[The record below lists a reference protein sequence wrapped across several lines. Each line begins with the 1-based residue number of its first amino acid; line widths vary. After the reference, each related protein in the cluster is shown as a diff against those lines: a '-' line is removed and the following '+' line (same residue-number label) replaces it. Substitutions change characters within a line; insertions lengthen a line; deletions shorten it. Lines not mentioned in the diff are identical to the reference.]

1 MFDEIQFGRID
12 RLPKYVFAEVN
23 ELKMQERRAG
33 ADVIDFSMGNPD
45 GDTPEHIR
53 EKLVESAQK
62 TKTHG
67 YSTSKGIPKLLI
79 AISDWYKRR
88 YDCDIDPETEA
99 VATMGSKEGYAHLT
113 YAITNPGDL
122 AVVPD
127 PTYPIHEYSFILAGG
142 SVVKF
147 GIEFNEDYELD
158 EDKFFKDLE
167 RMFIENS
174 PKPKYVLVNFPHNP
188 STATVTQEFYVRL
201 VAMAKEKRFYVI
213 SDIAYGDI
221 TFDGYVTPSIMS
233 VPGAKDVAVESFTLS
248 KSYNMAGWRV
258 GFFVGNPKL
267 IGALQKIKSW
277 LDYGMFT
284 PIQVAATIALNG
296 DQQCVKDITD
306 KYDHR
311 QEVLIEAF
319 DRAGWKIRKNQASM
333 FSWAKIPECA
343 AHLGSLEFSKK
354 LLVEAGVAVAPG
366 IGFGAYGEG
375 YVRIALIENDNRI
388 RQAARNIKEFLKQ
401 FDCEISEEKK
411 EDNA

>member
-1 MFDEIQFGRID
+1 MFDEIQFDRMN

-23 ELKMQERRAG
+23 DLKMQERRAG

-67 YSTSKGIPKLLI
+67 YSTSKGIPKLLV

-88 YDCDIDPETEA
+88 YGCDLDPMTEC
-99 VATMGSKEGYAHLT
+99 VATMGSKEGYAHLA
-113 YAITNPGDL
+113 YAITNPGDT

-127 PTYPIHEYSFILAGG
+127 PTYPIHEYAFILAGG
-142 SVVKF
+142 NVAKF
-147 GIEFNEDYELD
+147 GIAFDEHYRLD
-158 EDKFFKDLE
+158 EDKFFEDLIRVFQE
-167 RMFIENS
+167 TS
-174 PKPKYVLVNFPHNP
+174 PRPKYVLVNFPHNP
-188 STATVTQEFYVRL
+188 STATVTPEFYERL
-201 VAMAKEKRFYVI
+201 VAMAKKERFYVI

-233 VPGAKDVAVESFTLS
+233 VDGAKDVAVESFTLS

-258 GFFVGNPKL
+258 GFFVGNKKL

-284 PIQVAATIALNG
+284 PIQVAATVALNG

-306 KYDHR
+306 KYNHR
-311 QEVLIEAF
+311 QDVLIEAF
-319 DRAGWKIRKNQASM
+319 ERAGWPIHKNEASM
-333 FSWAKIPECA
+333 FSWAKIPDCA
-343 AHLGSLEFSKK
+343 AHLGSLEFSKR
-354 LLVEAGVAVAPG
+354 LLKEAHVAVAPG
-366 IGFGAYGEG
+366 IGFGQHGEG
-375 YVRIALIENDNRI
+375 WVRIALIENDNRI

-401 FDCEISEEKK
+401 FQEE
-411 EDNA
+411 EQ

>member
-1 MFDEIQFGRID
+1 MFDEIEFDRMK

-23 ELKMQERRAG
+23 ELKMAERRAG

-53 EKLVESAQK
+53 AKLVESAQK

-67 YSTSKGIPKLLI
+67 YSVSKGIPKLLM

-88 YDCDIDPETEA
+88 YNCDLNPLTEC

-113 YAITNPGDL
+113 YAITNPGDV

-127 PTYPIHEYSFILAGG
+127 PTYPIHEFSFILAGG
-142 SVVKF
+142 NVVKF
-147 GIEFNEDYELD
+147 GIEFDEDYKVN
-158 EDKFFKDLE
+158 EDKFFIDLE
-167 RMFIENS
+167 RVFKETS
-174 PKPKYVLVNFPHNP
+174 PRPKYVLVNFPHNP
-188 STATVTQEFYVRL
+188 TTATVTQDFYVKL
-201 VAMAKEKRFYVI
+201 VAMAKKERFYVI

-233 VPGAKDVAVESFTLS
+233 VEGAKDVAVESFTLS

-284 PIQVAATIALNG
+284 PIQVAATVALNG

-311 QEVLIEAF
+311 QDVLIDAF
-319 DRAGWKIRKNQASM
+319 DRAGWKIRRNQASM
-333 FSWAKIPECA
+333 FVWAKVPACVE
-343 AHLGSLEFSKK
+343 HLGSLEFSKR
-354 LLVEAGVAVAPG
+354 LLKEAGVAVAPG
-366 IGFGAYGEG
+366 IGFGSYGEN

-388 RQAARNIKEFLKQ
+388 RQAAKNIKKFLKQ
-401 FDCEISEEKK
+401 FQEEKK
-411 EDNA
+411 

>member
-1 MFDEIQFGRID
+1 MFDEIRFNRVE
-12 RLPKYVFAEVN
+12 RLPKYVFAQVN
-23 ELKMQERRAG
+23 EIKMKERRAG
-33 ADVIDFSMGNPD
+33 KDVIDFSMGNPD

-53 EKLVESAQK
+53 AKLIESAQK

-67 YSTSKGIPKLLI
+67 YSSSKGIPKLLKAI
-79 AISDWYKRR
+79 ADWYERR
-88 YDCDIDPETEA
+88 YDCILDPETEC

-113 YAITNPGDL
+113 YAITNPGDV

-142 SVVKF
+142 NVVKF
-147 GIEFNEDYELD
+147 GIEFDEDYKLD
-158 EDKFFKDLE
+158 EDKFFVNLDRVFKE
-167 RMFIENS
+167 SS

-188 STATVTQEFYVRL
+188 TTVTVTQEFYVRL
-201 VAMAKEKRFYVI
+201 VAMAKEKRFYII

-258 GFFVGNPKL
+258 GFFVGNKKL

-296 DQQCVKDITD
+296 DQQCVRDITD

-311 QEVLIEAF
+311 QEVLLDAF
-319 DRAGWKIRKNQASM
+319 NRAGWPMRKNQASM
-333 FSWAKIPECA
+333 FVWAKIPECA
-343 AHLGSLEFSKK
+343 IHLGSLEFSKK

-366 IGFGAYGEG
+366 IGFGEYGEG

-388 RQAARNIKEFLKQ
+388 RQAARNVKEFLKQ
-401 FDCEISEEKK
+401 FQDEEKIEEK
-411 EDNA
+411 QD